1 MKEKIINEIIRIEG
15 GYVNDPRDSGGATKF
30 GITEKVARAHGYKG
44 HMCDLPHYIAFDI
57 YSARYWDSVR
67 ADDMPDALAEE
78 VVDTAVNMGV
88 TRAGKFLQRALNA
101 LNNQNKLYSDLVVDG
116 DIGRATI
123 AALRAYLS
131 KREENVLIKALNCLQ
146 GAYYI
151 ELSERRQ
158 KDERFVY
165 GWIKNRVKL

>member
-1 MKEKIINEIIRIEG
+1 MTDIFISYKSEE
-15 GYVNDPRDSGGATKF
+15 
-30 GITEKVARAHGYKG
+30 RA
-44 HMCDLPHYIAFDI
+44 L
-57 YSARYWDSVR
+57 
-67 ADDMPDALAEE
+67 PDALAEE